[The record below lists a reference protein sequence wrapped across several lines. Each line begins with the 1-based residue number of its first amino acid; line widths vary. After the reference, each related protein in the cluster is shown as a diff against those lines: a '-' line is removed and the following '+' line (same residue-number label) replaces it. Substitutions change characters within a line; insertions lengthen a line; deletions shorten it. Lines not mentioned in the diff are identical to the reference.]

1 MAKKK
6 RSKSGNPAAG
16 SAQTITDVR
25 PAAPVAQSTYSVAG
39 GSKPSTGFYN
49 TAWFEWLS
57 IAVVSVLS
65 FWFLTARI
73 VGVQVSV
80 LADEYL
86 YLLDAHYNGLSTAK
100 YPNYLFQWIYS
111 STKMCGSEFYSCAR
125 SINAFFV
132 IFGAVFI
139 YLLAKHIGKSKLLAG
154 LAAVAAIL
162 GSYGTY
168 TAYFMP
174 EAILNGLMMVF
185 FWAIIRFGKTDN
197 LLVWAAI
204 GSSLGIASLAK
215 PQGLFVVPAVVI
227 FIVLW
232 TRATKDKWL
241 IPALLRNVVFVAS
254 VVGAKFLFGYLLAG
268 ERALSL
274 FGMYGTLESVAQ
286 TATTTITSSAEAGT
300 SVFYTAWGQVLMV
313 IMILGLCLPIAIHG
327 LVLSLKRDAVVA
339 EQVRFRSI
347 MGLLLLSLMPAIAI
361 FEAWQ
366 NLGVWMHTRYYT
378 YLLPLAV
385 VALLE
390 AIRPHDK
397 KLWPWAKYTVAGVF
411 IGLAAVNLVTAAAP
425 FSSNWIDAPDFRVH
439 IDNLALSSFATV
451 AAIIAALM
459 WPWFNKSAIGI
470 ALVVSCS
477 LSMFSGQSITN
488 FLKTN
493 FGQELGYE
501 NIARVLSEFIPQNET
516 DRTVIYGQNELMQR
530 TVFSARSGGIEIRPE
545 SESGLDI
552 ADIDPTKAWLVTV
565 GDTVLQGIGEPTII
579 GLGYKMYS
587 LDPENTLIP
596 RNETVTS
603 FSSAC
608 SGEVDAEWACG
619 SETSIVLTSGLSDK
633 ATVDLIFELSEA
645 ASQNEIEFVLGDAS
659 IRGKFGP
666 GISSVF
672 AKFTNTSPAD
682 KLTIRSLPNQS
693 SAIGPQ
699 ERFIRPMWGNSADT
713 K

>member
-1 MAKKK
+1 MAKK
-6 RSKSGNPAAG
+6 RRNKSGNPAAG
-16 SAQTITDVR
+16 SVQTLPGIQ
-25 PAAPVAQSTYSVAG
+25 PAASVALSTYSVAG
-39 GSKPSTGFYN
+39 SGKGSTGFYN
-49 TAWFEWLS
+49 TSWFEWLS

-86 YLLDAHYNGLSTAK
+86 YLLDSHYNGLSEAK

-111 STKMCGSEFYSCAR
+111 STKMCGAEFYSCAR

-139 YLLAKHIGKSKLLAG
+139 YLLAKHIGRSKLLAG

-174 EAILNGLMMVF
+174 EAIFNGLMMVF
-185 FWAIIRFGKTDN
+185 FWAIIRFGKTDD
-197 LLVWAAI
+197 LLAWAAI

-215 PQGLFVVPAVVI
+215 PHGLFVVPAVVI
-227 FIVLW
+227 FIALW

-241 IPALLRNVVFVAS
+241 IPALLRNFVFVAS

-286 TATTTITSSAEAGT
+286 TATTTITSSSEGGT
-300 SVFYTAWGQVLMV
+300 SVFFTAWGQVLMV
-313 IMILGLCLPIAIHG
+313 TMILGLSLPVAIHG
-327 LVLSLKRDAVVA
+327 LILSLKRDAVVA
-339 EQVRFRSI
+339 EQVRLRSL

-361 FEAWQ
+361 FESWQ

-378 YLLPLAV
+378 YLIPLAV

-390 AIRPHDK
+390 TLRPQDQ

-411 IGLAAVNLVTAAAP
+411 IGLAGVNLVTAAAP
-425 FSSNWIDAPDFRVH
+425 FSSNWIDAPDFTVH
-439 IDNLALSSFATV
+439 IGNLALSSLAIVIT
-451 AAIIAALM
+451 IIAALI
-459 WPWFNKSAIGI
+459 WPWLNKSAIGI

-477 LSMFSGQSITN
+477 MSMFSGQSIAN

-493 FGQELGYE
+493 FGQEMGYE

-516 DRTVIYGQNELMQR
+516 DRTVIYGQNEVLQR
-530 TVFSARSGGIEIRPE
+530 TVFSARSGSIEIRPE
-545 SESGLDI
+545 SQSGLNI
-552 ADIDPTKAWLVTV
+552 AEIDPAKAWLVTV
-565 GDTVLQGIGEPTII
+565 GDAVLKGIGNPTIV
-579 GLGYKMYS
+579 GLGFNMYS
-587 LDPENTLIP
+587 LDSKNSLAP
-596 RNETVTS
+596 REKTISS

-608 SGEVDAEWACG
+608 SSEGDAQWACG
-619 SETSIVLTSGLSDK
+619 SETSIVLSSGFSNK
-633 ATVDLIFELSEA
+633 ATVHLIFELSEA
-645 ASQNEIEFVLGDAS
+645 ASQNEIEFALGDAS

-672 AKFTNTSPAD
+672 IKFTNPSPTD
-682 KLTIRSLPNQS
+682 KLTIRSLPDQS
-693 SAIGPQ
+693 GAPGSQ
-699 ERFIRPMWGNSADT
+699 EKFMRPMWGYSSET